1 MTWID
6 DEEKAEIADERDVAQ
21 ERLTACRNLIRD
33 QADSLRDE
41 VGQRVKLQKQI
52 NAVLALHRPFSF
64 QVARFDLDPECV
76 YCGFK
81 YPCETAIA
89 AGAKP

>member
-21 ERLTACRNLIRD
+21 ERLAACRNLIRD

-41 VGQRVKLQKQI
+41 VTLRVEMQTQLGE
-52 NAVLALHRPFSF
+52 VLEIHRRIVTGNPPMPVCTESC
-64 QVARFDLDPECV
+64 P
-76 YCGFK
+76 GP

-89 AGAKP
+89 AGAKS